1 MNTRLSQEDNLRAGT
16 ECQSSMHFKMEIY
29 GFLNSADIT
38 DDSALKNA
46 AGFISINDDFH
57 IVSDF
62 LCQQDLISRKQNLH
76 KIYKSLCMAK
86 EEHVLCLKDLYIPS
100 LYSVPEYRQILSRQA
115 FIPTEKWVKKNL
127 PDTCYLDNA
136 EVMMKIPK
144 GATLLYNRSG
154 EIQSVGENVLAICRY
169 KDKRTGSIH
178 YTIHPLDEL
187 TLFTYEDELIYGEV

>member
-1 MNTRLSQEDNLRAGT
+1 MNTRLSQLDKLKSGS

-29 GFLNSADIT
+29 GFLNCANIT
-38 DDSALKNA
+38 NDSALKNA
-46 AGFISINDDFH
+46 AGIISINDDFH

-100 LYSVPEYRQILSRQA
+100 LYSVPEYRRILSRQT
-115 FIPTEKWVKKNL
+115 FIPTERWIEKNL
-127 PDTCYLDNA
+127 PSTCYLDNN
-136 EVMMKIPK
+136 EVMMRIPL
-144 GATLLYNRSG
+144 GSILLYNRCG
-154 EIQSVGENVLAICRY
+154 ELQSVGENVLAICRY